1 MVENES
7 NDENLF
13 LFPDKKWKIP
23 KKFLEEKFL
32 NIIWKEEDL
41 SFIQEDEFDENS
53 PQYKFWEYIIY
64 NFLKSME
71 NYRDTRENTRPIEE
85 LFQYLGIIKSGNLK
99 LNILFKNLLQK
110 NYLRPDIRVYFK
122 KNEEVYFSSY
132 GLIVE
137 YCKDD
142 AEKTLDGV
150 FNQAA
155 SEAGMHLEILAE
167 CNDINNINDKIPI
180 IGWKG
185 HNVKIGFVT
194 FNKDEK
200 RDKRF
205 IIEDIKSINISDNG
219 TNLIKFAFFLT
230 NLFENFMNIINFS
243 PIYEDNN
250 NFISS
255 KEKNDK
261 SQKSNKKNDKSK
273 KSSKENDKSKS
284 KKK

>member
-85 LFQYLGIIKSGNLK
+85 LFQYLGILKSGNLK

-110 NYLRPDIRVYFK
+110 DYLRPDIRVYFK

-230 NLFENFMNIINFS
+230 NLFENFMNIINF
-243 PIYEDNN
+243 IHLYKKIKTNLLEAKKK
-250 NFISS
+250 I
-255 KEKNDK
+255 KN
-261 SQKSNKKNDKSK
+261 NKKEIK
-273 KSSKENDKSKS
+273 KNNK
-284 KKK
+284 